1 MLHKKISD
9 LDYSVQKRFTET
21 LSDMNSDG
29 KLKEMGVESVCIT
42 ETLRELSTQMAY
54 YACGRLPVADVKRFY
69 AAAGLYDIGESE
81 AKQIKTKTLNSNHMG
96 GKAVDFAPVVNG
108 KIWWNAPDFVWE
120 RMGEIGESLG
130 LKWGGRWKDFKDC
143 PHFEV

>member
-108 KIWWNAPDFVWE
+108 KIWSV
-120 RMGEIGESLG
+120 
-130 LKWGGRWKDFKDC
+130 
-143 PHFEV
+143 